1 MQEHPRFD
9 ELRIAEPEPLA
20 VDARLSWTATE

>member
-9 ELRIAEPEPLA
+9 ELRIAGPEPLA
-20 VDARLSWTATE
+20 VDARLS